1 MIMLK
6 KFFLKIILFKE
17 INKKKKYFFI
27 ELF

>member
-6 KFFLKIILFKE
+6 KFFLKIILFKA
-17 INKKKKYFFI
+17 INKEKKIFFI